1 MRVLNVILLAPLVAC
16 GGAAMQTIK
25 IVNKTDRPIEAY
37 YVYPS
42 GADKGA
48 SRGTLAPQ
56 QSTQIT
62 IKGGHVEVQA
72 VSAKIKFDDHHRDQP
87 TASQSLELTHP
98 TEVDF
103 YDSNAKPEG
112 LDRPNV
118 IGVSFVINTPP
129 PPPPAEP

>member
-1 MRVLNVILLAPLVAC
+1 
-16 GGAAMQTIK
+16 MQTIK
-25 IVNKTDRPIEAY
+25 IVNKTDRQIEAV

-42 GADKGA
+42 GAPDHGA
-48 SRGTLAPQ
+48 SRGALAPQ

-62 IKGGHVEVQA
+62 IKGGHVEVSA

-98 TEVDF
+98 VEVDF
-103 YDSNAKPEG
+103 YDSTAKPEG

-129 PPPPAEP
+129 PPPSDPQ